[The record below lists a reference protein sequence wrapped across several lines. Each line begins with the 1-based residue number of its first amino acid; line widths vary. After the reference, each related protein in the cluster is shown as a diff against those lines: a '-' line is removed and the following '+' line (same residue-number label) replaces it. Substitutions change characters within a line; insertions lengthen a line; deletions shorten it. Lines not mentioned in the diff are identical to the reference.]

1 MKLRTGQRLRSVACA
16 TTVIVVRAGDEDVDL
31 RCAGHPMVP
40 VGDEADAASPVDV
53 TAEPAAMGKRYQEGD
68 VELLCTKAG
77 TGTLAANGNA
87 LPMKAAKSLPS
98 TDLVGSIRSPR

>member
-16 TTVIVVRAGDEDVDL
+16 TTVIVVRAGDGDVDL

-40 VGDEADAASPVDV
+40 VGDEADAAAPVDV

-77 TGTLAANGNA
+77 GGGLTIGSVAVPVRQAAA
-87 LPMKAAKSLPS
+87 LPAS
-98 TDLVGSIRSPR
+98 D